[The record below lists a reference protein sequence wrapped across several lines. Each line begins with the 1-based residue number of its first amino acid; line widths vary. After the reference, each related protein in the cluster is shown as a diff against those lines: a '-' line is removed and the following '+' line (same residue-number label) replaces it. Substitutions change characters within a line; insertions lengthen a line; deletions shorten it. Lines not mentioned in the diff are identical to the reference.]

1 MEGVGE
7 ALSQGAIS
15 CGFSLQLWVLVIILC
30 IISIA
35 SKGFFLLFLQG
46 RFFLNDGCVKIYWF
60 SFKIII
66 FCEGQRIMQNV
77 FRLRFLLGGPSF

>member
-1 MEGVGE
+1 M
-7 ALSQGAIS
+7 
-15 CGFSLQLWVLVIILC
+15 GFHCNGLGFGHRFFVHHFDCFQRDFLC
-30 IISIA
+30 S
-35 SKGFFLLFLQG
+35 FLQA

-66 FCEGQRIMQNV
+66 FFEGQRIMQDV